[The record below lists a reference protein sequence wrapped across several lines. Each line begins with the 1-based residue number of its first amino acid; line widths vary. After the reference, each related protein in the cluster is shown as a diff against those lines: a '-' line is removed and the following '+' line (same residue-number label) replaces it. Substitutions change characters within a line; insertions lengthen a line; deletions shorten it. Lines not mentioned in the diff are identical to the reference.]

1 MHKHETRNVFYY
13 SILMVNETPDIWNFC
28 LVGQDLH
35 VTELTVNPSI
45 LCFLY
50 CRYIFRN
57 IELAG
62 FYDPQ

>member
-13 SILMVNETPDIWNFC
+13 SVLLVNETPDIWDFC

-35 VTELTVNPSI
+35 VTELTVNHSI

-50 CRYIFRN
+50 IVGIYLE